1 LQIDCIYDSIKG
13 YKSQKNKKAA
23 RGGRDNPKTGVIK
36 MEKITLVVL
45 TFGLA
50 MFLGL
55 NQASAAKG
63 ERICTPEKSKPC
75 GNACISK
82 AFNCTKAPGLARWA
96 KPGEVKKS
104 SGLTKA
110 EYDALYG
117 AH

>member
-1 LQIDCIYDSIKG
+1 MHNDCIYGSIKG

-23 RGGRDNPKTGVIK
+23 RGGRGNPKTGVIK

-63 ERICTPEKSKPC
+63 ERICNPEKSKPC

-82 AFNCTKAPGLARWA
+82 AFNCAKAPGLARWP
-96 KPGEVKKS
+96 KPGEGKKNG
-104 SGLTKA
+104 GLTKA

-117 AH
+117 AP